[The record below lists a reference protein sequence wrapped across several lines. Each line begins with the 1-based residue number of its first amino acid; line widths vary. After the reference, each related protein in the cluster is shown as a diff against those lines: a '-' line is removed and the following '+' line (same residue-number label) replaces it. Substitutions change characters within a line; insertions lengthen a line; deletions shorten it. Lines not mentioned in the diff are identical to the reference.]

1 LEPGSIEN
9 LFSDILAPSKVL
21 KSFAPMSDPL

>member
-9 LFSDILAPSKVL
+9 LFSDILAPSKDENY
-21 KSFAPMSDPL
+21 DPKQIL